1 MINVASKAE
10 SSKKRL
16 IDDLMDDI
24 GIDKSV
30 YSNPEDISHDISD
43 TITSILKS
51 YNLST
56 DLTYIE
62 KLSKLKIGNK
72 EGSYDLS
79 AIPKELK
86 DASFLPVTT
95 IADIALR
102 EDLDLVISQIPELY
116 TAVQLARDMIC
127 EADYVDGTLSRTIKF
142 DHSKLQDDALDTV
155 MSKITKVEEDLELH
169 QIIKNHVI
177 FNGLLYGESYLYVIP
192 YAKVFEDLYKYKSR
206 KVSKSGKKSSSATNW
221 EDMNDSSIMNG
232 FGYGEHSVEVSLKNM
247 TFVQE
252 SVFDSSLGRNVEVKK
267 EVPIFSKEELDE
279 IYAESVLDDVSK
291 DQFVSLYERYAE
303 DASENIHY
311 IESDVALPVIEESE
325 HDLRCVYNV
334 KYGER
339 KKEWV
344 QEANAIFETVMN
356 DSTDPSNSDSIS
368 KEFQHVPGV
377 YIKMIPATK
386 MIPIRVDRTIIGYY
400 YVSDMSRP
408 EQAGERRNSGL
419 GGYTLRSPSMGY
431 DTFSPD
437 RMFCDRLASKIIQNF
452 DLKFMRDNAS
462 LHDEIVS
469 ILEAHKFQEAMLRFV
484 FIPAEHVVQF
494 TINKDGFGKGH
505 SMLEPCLVSARMYM
519 FLKLYS
525 VLFQINNGT
534 LRVIKVRQSGMD
546 QNYHATV
553 NNIIRKFV
561 SRRVTSNDIFN
572 YRSSM
577 PKVTGGSM
585 LTLPMGTQ
593 DISPIEIENI
603 PASEA
608 PINSELMESIK
619 NEAIN
624 AQPIP
629 SAMIQGAMSEMEFA
643 KEVELANTKVNS
655 FISSAK
661 VEFNPSITKLYRRI
675 LRWETDIRPEILQFL
690 KFKFNA
696 SQQKALAV
704 NNELIGNFTAMRDL
718 IAPILMT
725 KEELANDGDSLTY
738 TAREFYKLLIAEHLP
753 GMDPEKLEELLKT
766 ARQRSSQM
774 KLKEQNEGKNLADE
788 YLPEEGEELM

>member
-1 MINVASKAE
+1 MASNAE

-16 IDDLMDDI
+16 IDDLMDDV

-30 YSNPEDISHDISD
+30 YSDPKDVTHEISD
-43 TITSILKS
+43 TIANILKS

-62 KLSKLKIGNK
+62 KLSKLKFGGK
-72 EGSYDLS
+72 EGSYDLAS
-79 AIPKELK
+79 IPKELK

-102 EDLDLVISQIPELY
+102 EDLDLIISQIPELF

-142 DHSKLQDDALDTV
+142 DHSNLSEDDTDTTLK
-155 MSKITKVEEDLELH
+155 KIEKVEEDLELH
-169 QIIKNHVI
+169 QFIKSHIV
-177 FNGLLYGESYLYVIP
+177 FNALLYGESYAYVIP
-192 YAKVFEDLYKYKSR
+192 YAKVFQDLYRYKSQ
-206 KVSKSGKKSSSATNW
+206 KISKKGNGASKPTNW
-221 EDMNDSSIMNG
+221 EDFDNSSIMNG
-232 FGYGEHSVEVSLKNM
+232 FGYGEHAVEVSLKNM

-252 SVFDSSLGRNVEVKK
+252 SVFDTTQGKSVKVKK
-267 EVPIFSKEELDE
+267 EVPIFTEAEMKE
-279 IYAESVLDDVSK
+279 IYEAHNDENTTEEHLKSMYESYIEDV
-291 DQFVSLYERYAE
+291 
-303 DASENIHY
+303 SENIHY
-311 IESDVALPVIEESE
+311 IESDIALPVIEESG
-325 HDLRCVYNV
+325 HDLVYAYRE
-334 KYGER
+334 KYNE
-339 KKEWV
+339 EHEDWV
-344 QEANAIFETVMN
+344 QESQTIFETVMN
-356 DSTDPSNSDSIS
+356 DGTDTSDSDSIS
-368 KEFQHVPGV
+368 KEFEHISGV

-400 YVSDMSRP
+400 YVSDMTRP
-408 EQAGERRNSGL
+408 EQSGERRNSGL

-437 RMFCDRLASKIIQNF
+437 RMFCDKLASKIIQNF
-452 DLKFMRDNAS
+452 DLKFMRDNAG

-494 TINKDGFGKGH
+494 TINKDGAGKGH
-505 SMLEPCLVSARMYM
+505 SMLEPCLCSARMYM

-577 PKVTGGSM
+577 NKVTGGSM
-585 LTLPMGTQ
+585 LTLPMGTN
-593 DISPIEIENI
+593 DISPIDIENI

-608 PINSELMESIK
+608 PINNELMETIK

-655 FISSAK
+655 FVSSVK
-661 VEFNPSITKLYRRI
+661 IELNLSMTKFYRRI
-675 LRWETDIRPEILQFL
+675 CRWSTDIRPEIIQFL
-690 KFKFNA
+690 KFKFNT

-704 NNELIGNFTAMRDL
+704 NNEMIGNFNSLKEM
-718 IAPILMT
+718 IAPILMN
-725 KEELANDGDSLTY
+725 KEELAVDGDALTH
-738 TAREFYKLLIAEHLP
+738 TAREFYKLLIAEYVP
-753 GMDPEKLEELLKT
+753 GVDPEKLEELLKE
-766 ARQRSSQM
+766 ARQRATKIQ
-774 KLKEQNEGKNLADE
+774 LEEQNNGENIADE
-788 YLPEEGEELM
+788 SLPEEGEELM

>member
-1 MINVASKAE
+1 MDMANKE
-10 SSKKRL
+10 SSKNRL

-30 YSNPEDISHDISD
+30 YANPEDVTHEISD
-43 TITSILKS
+43 TISNILKS

-62 KLSKLKIGNK
+62 KLSKLKFGGK
-72 EGSYDLS
+72 EGSYDLAS
-79 AIPKELK
+79 IPKDLK

-102 EDLDLVISQIPELY
+102 EDLDLIISQIPELY

-142 DHSKLQDDALDTV
+142 DHSRLSEDDTDTTLK
-155 MSKITKVEEDLELH
+155 KIEKVEEDLELH
-169 QIIKNHVI
+169 QFIKNHIV
-177 FNGLLYGESYLYVIP
+177 FNALLYGESYAYVIP
-192 YAKVFEDLYKYKSR
+192 YAKVFEDLYRYKSQ
-206 KVSKSGKKSSSATNW
+206 KISKKGKYSSNSTNW
-221 EDMNDSSIMNG
+221 EDMSNSSIMNG
-232 FGYGEHSVEVSLKNM
+232 FGYGEHAVEVSLKDM

-252 SVFDSSLGRNVEVKK
+252 SVFDTAQGKSVKMRK
-267 EVPIFSKEELDE
+267 EVPIFTEDEMKE
-279 IYAESVLDDVSK
+279 IYNSHDEEEIPEDKLKSWYES
-291 DQFVSLYERYAE
+291 YIE

-311 IESDVALPVIEESE
+311 IESDIALPVIEESA
-325 HDLRCVYNV
+325 HDLVYAYRE
-334 KYGER
+334 KYNEEHP
-339 KKEWV
+339 KWV
-344 QEANAIFETVMN
+344 QENQTIFETVMN
-356 DSTDPSNSDSIS
+356 DGTDSEESDSIS

-377 YIKMIPATK
+377 YIKTIPATK
-386 MIPIRVDRTIIGYY
+386 MVPIRVDRTIIGYY
-400 YVSDMSRP
+400 YVSDMTRP
-408 EQAGERRNSGL
+408 EQSGERRNSGL
-419 GGYTLRSPSMGY
+419 GEYTLRSPSMGY

-437 RMFCDRLASKIIQNF
+437 RMFCDKLATKIIQNF
-452 DLKFMRDNAS
+452 DLKFMRDNAG

-469 ILEAHKFQEAMLRFV
+469 ILEAHKFQSAILRFI

-494 TINKDGFGKGH
+494 TINKDGMGKGH
-505 SMLEPCLVSARMYM
+505 SMLEPCICSARMYM

-577 PKVTGGSM
+577 NKVTGGSM
-585 LTLPMGTQ
+585 LTLPVGTN
-593 DISPIEIENI
+593 DISPIDIDNI
-603 PASEA
+603 PGSEA
-608 PINSELMESIK
+608 PINNELMETIK

-655 FISSAK
+655 FVSS
-661 VEFNPSITKLYRRI
+661 TKIELNLSLTKFYRRI
-675 LRWETDIRPEILQFL
+675 CRWSTDIDPTIIQFL

-704 NNELIGNFTAMRDL
+704 NNELIGNFNGMKEM

-725 KEELANDGDSLTY
+725 KEELAVDGDALTY
-738 TAREFYKLLIAEHLP
+738 TAREFYKLLIAEYLP
-753 GMDPEKLEELLKT
+753 GVDPERLEELLKQ
-766 ARQRSSQM
+766 ARQRAT
-774 KLKEQNEGKNLADE
+774 KLELEAQNTGENVADDS
-788 YLPEEGEELM
+788 LPEEGEELM